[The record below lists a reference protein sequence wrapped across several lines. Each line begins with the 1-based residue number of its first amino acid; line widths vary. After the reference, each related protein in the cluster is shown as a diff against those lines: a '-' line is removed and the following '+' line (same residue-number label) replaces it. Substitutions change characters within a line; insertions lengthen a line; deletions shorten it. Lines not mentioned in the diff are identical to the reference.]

1 MGGRPID
8 AIDTTRQNLSS
19 RRLSRAAGAG
29 EQVRVREFPTFDC
42 VGQGPDN
49 GILPNKIRKRLGAP
63 GSIEGHPH
71 RIRGAG
77 LAPPAFGYPILEA
90 ISTLVDLLSALQGK
104 FGFERFYPG
113 QEEVMSRVLS
123 GQDTL
128 AILATGAGK
137 SLTYQLPALLLEGTT
152 VVVSPLIALMKDQ
165 LDMLRERGIEN
176 VVALNS
182 TLSDEQEI
190 AVRARIKSGS
200 IKICYSTPE
209 KLEDA
214 AFLEILETL
223 KVPLFV
229 VDEAHCISQWGHDF
243 RPAYL
248 ALGSVIKR
256 LGHPTVLALTATAT
270 PAVREDILH
279 QLGIEHVK
287 PIVKGFDRPTL
298 QYEARK
304 ADKEVDKLKAL
315 QALFTGKDALEG
327 TGIIYTATIK
337 NALEVQKYLTETLDI
352 PTSVYH
358 SKLHKEE
365 RTLVHNCFMDESIR
379 AVVATNAFGL
389 GIDKSN
395 IRFVVHYDLPGSLEA
410 YTQEAG
416 RAGRDGNRSRCIL
429 IYRMSDTRVQNYFLT
444 GKYPDIEEVQ
454 RVFGTIEV
462 FGDQAGGVSMT
473 DLRKILQLPLTKLKV
488 IIALLRKSG
497 YIETV
502 SKSAYGLTEAVRKH
516 RELVLSLANYETKKS
531 YDQSKLAMMLQ
542 YAENTSCRRRFILNY
557 FGEDF
562 ETANC
567 GMCDNCRRV
576 AEPHG
581 APAVGLSTGGFKIAD
596 VVTHP
601 KFGTGTVER
610 AEKDLVTVLFPNV
623 GYKTLLASAV
633 SMAEAAKIA

>member
-1 MGGRPID
+1 
-8 AIDTTRQNLSS
+8 
-19 RRLSRAAGAG
+19 
-29 EQVRVREFPTFDC
+29 
-42 VGQGPDN
+42 
-49 GILPNKIRKRLGAP
+49 
-63 GSIEGHPH
+63 
-71 RIRGAG
+71 
-77 LAPPAFGYPILEA
+77 
-90 ISTLVDLLSALQGK
+90 VDLHSALLEK

-113 QEEVMSRVLS
+113 QEEVVSRVMT

-165 LDMLRERGIEN
+165 LDMLRERGITD

-182 TLSDEQEI
+182 TLSEEQELS
-190 AVRARIKSGS
+190 ARARIAAGH
-200 IKICYSTPE
+200 IRIAYTTPE
-209 KLEDA
+209 KLEDRS
-214 AFLEILETL
+214 FLDLLHDI

-256 LGHPTVLALTATAT
+256 LNRPTVLALTATAT

-279 QLGIEHVK
+279 QLGIEEVK
-287 PIVKGFDRPTL
+287 PIVKGFDRPNL
-298 QYEARK
+298 VYEARK
-304 ADKEVDKLKAL
+304 ADKEPDKLKLL
-315 QALFTGKDALEG
+315 QALFTGPDALKG

-337 NALEVQKYLTETLDI
+337 NALEVQNFLTQSLDI
-352 PTSVYH
+352 PAAVYH
-358 SKLHKEE
+358 SKLHKED
-365 RTLVHNCFMDESIR
+365 RTLVHECFMNETIR

-389 GIDKSN
+389 GIDKPN

-416 RAGRDGNRSRCIL
+416 RAGRDGKKSRCIL

-462 FGDQAGGVSMT
+462 FGDQTDGVSMT

-488 IIALLRKSG
+488 ILALLKKSG
-497 YIETV
+497 YIETSV
-502 SKSAYGLTEAVRKH
+502 KSAYGLTDAARKN

-542 YAENTSCRRRFILNY
+542 YAEVVSCRRRFILNY

-562 ETANC
+562 ETTNC
-567 GMCDNCRRV
+567 GRCDNCLRTV
-576 AEPHG
+576 ARDIALPAIG
-581 APAVGLSTGGFKIAD
+581 ASTGGYKIAD

-601 KFGTGTVER
+601 KFGTGTIER
-610 AEKDLVTVLFPNV
+610 AEKDLVTVLFPSV

-633 SMAEAAKIA
+633 SRATAAKIA

>member
-1 MGGRPID
+1 ME
-8 AIDTTRQNLSS
+8 L
-19 RRLSRAAGAG
+19 LAA
-29 EQVRVREFPTFDC
+29 
-42 VGQGPDN
+42 
-49 GILPNKIRKRLGAP
+49 
-63 GSIEGHPH
+63 
-71 RIRGAG
+71 
-77 LAPPAFGYPILEA
+77 LEA
-90 ISTLVDLLSALQGK
+90 R
-104 FGFERFYPG
+104 FGFRSFYPG
-113 QEEVMSRVLS
+113 QEEVVSRVLS

-165 LDMLRERGIEN
+165 LDMLKERGIKN

-182 TLSDEQEI
+182 TLSEEQELRVRERIREGNVKI
-190 AVRARIKSGS
+190 A
-200 IKICYSTPE
+200 YTTPE
-209 KLEDA
+209 KLEDQ
-214 AFLEILETL
+214 AFLEILQSI

-248 ALGSVIKR
+248 GLGAVIKK

-279 QLGIEHVK
+279 QLNIEHVK
-287 PIVKGFDRPTL
+287 PIVKGFDRPNL
-298 QYEARK
+298 VYEARK
-304 ADKEVDKLKAL
+304 ADKEPDKLKTL
-315 QALFTGKDALEG
+315 SALFTGPYALEG

-337 NALEVQKYLTETLDI
+337 NALEVQQYLQDHLHL
-352 PTSVYH
+352 PAAVYH

-365 RTLVHNCFMDESIR
+365 RTAVHNLFMDESIR

-389 GIDKSN
+389 GIDKPN

-416 RAGRDGNRSRCIL
+416 RAGRDGLPSRCIL

-462 FGDQAGGVSMT
+462 FGDQQDGVSMT

-488 IIALLRKSG
+488 ILALLKKSG
-497 YIETV
+497 YIEAAG
-502 SKSAYGLTEAVRKH
+502 KSAYMLTEAVRKN

-542 YAENTSCRRRFILNY
+542 YAENTGCRRRFILNY

-562 ETANC
+562 DAPNC
-567 GMCDNCRRV
+567 GKCDNCLLAMARGRQQV
-576 AEPHG
+576 ASSGP
-581 APAVGLSTGGFKIAD
+581 FKISD
-596 VVTHP
+596 VVEHS
-601 KFGTGTVER
+601 KFGVGTVER
-610 AEKDLVTVLFPNV
+610 TEKDLVTVLFPAV
-623 GYKTLLASAV
+623 GYKTLLATAV
-633 SMAEAAKIA
+633 RRAEAKIA